1 MAQLLS
7 DAQMASFE
15 DQGYCTVDALAPGG
29 LSEAE
34 LDAAEETWDRLIAG
48 GVNGLSNSGPERP
61 ESLERQAGLAA
72 DKGFIELMCH
82 PFFENIAKQVL
93 RSEHVHVI
101 ELGPHERAGGAA
113 EKPDAETAKQI
124 WRDGCH
130 IDFQVTSADFNATP
144 RRDLLGIWFW
154 VTDVPA
160 DRAAMRILPG
170 ALPFVLSREHK
181 GLTPAA
187 RAGSH
192 KPIMEHWDAVL
203 TPEHRTSLQ
212 PPSTPFDPPSIP
224 PRSPSTPF
232 DLP

>member
-7 DAQMASFE
+7 DEQMASFE

-82 PFFENIAKQVL
+82 PFFENMAKQVL

-113 EKPDAETAKQI
+113 SEKPDAETAKQI

-170 ALPFVLSREHK
+170 ALPFRLSWGRK
-181 GLTPAA
+181 A
-187 RAGSH
+187 
-192 KPIMEHWDAVL
+192 
-203 TPEHRTSLQ
+203 
-212 PPSTPFDPPSIP
+212 
-224 PRSPSTPF
+224 
-232 DLP
+232 

>member
-7 DAQMASFE
+7 DEQMASFE

-48 GVNGLSNSGPERP
+48 GISGLSNSGPEAAG
-61 ESLERQAGLAA
+61 SLERQAGLAA

-82 PFFENIAKQVL
+82 PFFENIAKQVTSLVAVALLHGALAEGCSTRSQVL

-170 ALPFVLSREHK
+170 A
-181 GLTPAA
+181 A
-187 RAGSH
+187 
-192 KPIMEHWDAVL
+192 
-203 TPEHRTSLQ
+203 
-212 PPSTPFDPPSIP
+212 PPVFRGNTKA
-224 PRSPSTPF
+224 
-232 DLP
+232 